1 MTIQLLRSQT
11 GRVLVESHRGAE
23 KLAPENSW
31 TAIELGYKAGAD
43 YIEIDVQQTAD
54 NELVIYHHYRAPDG
68 RLIREMRRN
77 DVALVCAGDNHL
89 VGLEDIFEWASHNDA
104 KFTLDIKNGFDF
116 DRRVFAHALELV
128 EHYGFV
134 ERVQFVGWDHAAV
147 RWLKVQNPHVTTRIL
162 LRGRPLNLVDIAR
175 ASAADAV
182 SLSYELAG
190 RTEVEALHEAGVAV
204 LLAELFEPD
213 FERVVAVG
221 ADMVSWGDPIVAL
234 RELRRLIAR
243 S

>member
-11 GRVLVESHRGAE
+11 GRVLVESHRGAD
-23 KLAPENSW
+23 KLGPENSW
-31 TAIELGYKAGAD
+31 TAIELGHKAGAD

-54 NELVIYHHYRAPDG
+54 DELVIYHNYRAPDG

-89 VGLEDIFEWASHNDA
+89 VGLEDIFEWASRNVA

-134 ERVQFVGWDHAAV
+134 ERVQFVGWDHQAV
-147 RWLKVQNPHVTTRIL
+147 RWLKEQNPHVTTRIL
-162 LRGRPLNLVDIAR
+162 LRARPINLVDIAR

-182 SLSYELAG
+182 SLSYDLAG
-190 RTEVEALHEAGVAV
+190 RAEVEALHEAGIAV
-204 LLAELFEPD
+204 LLADLFEPD
-213 FERVVAVG
+213 FTRVVAVG

-234 RELRRLIAR
+234 RELKRIAGGT
-243 S
+243 